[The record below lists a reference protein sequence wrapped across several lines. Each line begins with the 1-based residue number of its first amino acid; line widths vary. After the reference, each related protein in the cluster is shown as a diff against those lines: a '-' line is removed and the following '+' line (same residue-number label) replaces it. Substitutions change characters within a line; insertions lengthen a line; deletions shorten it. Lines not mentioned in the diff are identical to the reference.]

1 MKPDQKMRC
10 SSTWNKQIKN
20 PVSWMVQ
27 ESPSSDFSSGATLA
41 TAFDIHNATYFRQP
55 GCVRPGNTDVLVEGY
70 SFLLDNGE
78 ESLPGNFIKLNT

>member
-1 MKPDQKMRC
+1 
-10 SSTWNKQIKN
+10 
-20 PVSWMVQ
+20 MVQ

-70 SFLLDNGE
+70 SFLNYNNLDNGE
-78 ESLPGNFIKLNT
+78 ESLLGNFMKLNTWSHVLVYLLIMDSRTNLG

>member
-1 MKPDQKMRC
+1 
-10 SSTWNKQIKN
+10 
-20 PVSWMVQ
+20 MVQ